1 MLAVRDMAFHRP
13 QDRPLAGPVVTNVRT
28 MLQAVMRL
36 PDLTVHRAAA
46 LVGEHLVN
54 RTRSRRI
61 RRKRSLYFRHDL

>member
-1 MLAVRDMAFHRP
+1 
-13 QDRPLAGPVVTNVRT
+13 

-54 RTRSRRI
+54 RTRSRRS
-61 RRKRSLYFRHDL
+61 RRKRSLYFCHDPDPIGTMSR